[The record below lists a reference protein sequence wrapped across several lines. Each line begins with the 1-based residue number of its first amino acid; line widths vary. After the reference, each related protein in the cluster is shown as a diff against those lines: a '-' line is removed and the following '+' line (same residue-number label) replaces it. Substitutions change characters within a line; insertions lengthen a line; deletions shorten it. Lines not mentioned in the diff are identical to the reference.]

1 MNIVLN
7 ILIGMAMLGVG
18 GYIGYKEIYKRK
30 NISFEKRKE
39 KAEEIITEAK
49 KIAEETI
56 QTAKTRIEGLKENA
70 EKNHDMTKRLIAQM
84 EKSTNTKEQL
94 LKKQEEKV
102 NELRL
107 KIASIEEELSVKEKQ
122 LRDGEGKEKEIL
134 SQKAGKKEEELKKE
148 ILKKYETDLEQDY
161 KQRVINIVEEAKEK
175 APRLAQRIIVN
186 VIQRLTSPTSVEQ
199 RAVNVTV
206 PKDIIKGKIVGK
218 GATNILYFEELLDVD
233 VVFND
238 LPNTISISAFNL
250 VNRRIA
256 QKALEKLIKYP
267 KDINQKVIDEVV
279 NRSKQETEE
288 ELYEIGK
295 KVLEEIGVKVDNKE
309 LTTIIGRLQY
319 RTSYSQN
326 IMRHSMEVCYL
337 ATMLG
342 AEIGANTET
351 CKIGGFLHDLGKA
364 IDQNPDVQGTHDFL
378 TKELMEKYGFSPE
391 EIHAAWTHHESEKP
405 ATAEALLV
413 QAADALSAS
422 RPGARQ
428 ESIEKY
434 IARLQALEG
443 VAYSFEGIK
452 KAFAISGG
460 REVRV
465 IVDPT
470 VVDDAKTQNLADTI
484 AKKVEE
490 DVTYPGKIKINVI
503 RKTKT
508 IEVAK

>member
-7 ILIGMAMLGVG
+7 IFIGLLALAG
-18 GYIGYKEIYKRK
+18 GAVLGYKEIYKRK
-30 NISFEKRKE
+30 AVSFEKKKE
-39 KAEEIITEAK
+39 KAEDIAIEAK
-49 KIAEETI
+49 KVAEEI
-56 QTAKTRIEGLKENA
+56 LETAKKRAENLKESA
-70 EKNHDMTKRLIAQM
+70 ERNYDMTKRLIDQM

-94 LKKQEEKV
+94 IKKQEDKI

-107 KIASIEEELSVKEKQ
+107 RVASIEEELSLREKQ
-122 LRDGEGKEKEIL
+122 VHDNEAKEMDVL
-134 SQKAGKKEEELKKE
+134 SQKTGKKQEDIKKE
-148 ILKKYETDLEQDY
+148 IIQRYELEAEQDS
-161 KQRVINIVEEAKEK
+161 KQRIVNIVEEAKEK
-175 APRLAQRIIVN
+175 APRLAQKIIVTA
-186 VIQRLTSPTSVEQ
+186 IQRLTSPTSVEQ
-199 RAVNVTV
+199 RAVNVIV
-206 PKDIIKGKIVGK
+206 PKDVIKGKIVGK
-218 GATNILYFEELLDVD
+218 GGANILHFEKNLDVD

-238 LPNTISISAFNL
+238 MPNTISISAFNL

-256 QKALEKLIKYP
+256 QKALEKLVKYP
-267 KDINQKVIDEVV
+267 KDIDTRVVDEMIK
-279 NRSKQETEE
+279 RSKQETEE

-295 KVLEEIGVKVDNKE
+295 KILDDIGIKIENKE
-309 LTTIIGRLQY
+309 LITIIGRLQY

-342 AEIGANTET
+342 SEIGVNTET

-378 TKELMEKYGFSPE
+378 TKELMEKYGFTPE
-391 EIHAAWTHHESEKP
+391 QVHAAWTHHDSEKP

-460 REVRV
+460 REVRI
-465 IVDPT
+465 IVDPM
-470 VVDDAKTQNLADTI
+470 VVDDKRTHELAQSI
-484 AKKVEE
+484 ATKVEH

-508 IEVAK
+508 IEIAK

>member
-1 MNIVLN
+1 MDIVLN
-7 ILIGMAMLGVG
+7 IIVALVALGG
-18 GYIGYKEIYKRK
+18 GAFIGYKEVHKRK
-30 NISFEKRKE
+30 AMSFEKKKE
-39 KAEEIITEAK
+39 KAEEILVEAQ
-49 KIAEETI
+49 KIAEEILT
-56 QTAKTRIEGLKENA
+56 TAKSRAVNLQESGERNL
-70 EKNHDMTKRLIAQM
+70 DMTKRLIDQM

-94 LKKQEEKV
+94 VKKQEEKI
-102 NELRL
+102 NELKA
-107 KIASIEEELSVKEKQ
+107 KITSLEEETSVKE
-122 LRDGEGKEKEIL
+122 GEIEEIRVQEKEVL
-134 SQKAGKKEEELKKE
+134 SQKAGKKEEEIKKE
-148 ILKKYETDLEQDY
+148 IINKYEAEIEQDY
-161 KQRVINIVEEAKEK
+161 KQKLVNIIEETKEK
-175 APRLAQRIIVN
+175 APRLAQRIIVE

-199 RAVNVTV
+199 RAVNVNV

-218 GATNILYFEELLDVD
+218 NAANILYFEQNLDVD

-256 QKALEKLIKYP
+256 QKALEKLVKYP
-267 KDINQKVIDEVV
+267 KDIDTRVIDEVIK
-279 NRSKQETEE
+279 RSKQETEE

-295 KVLEEIGVKVDNKE
+295 KALDQVGIKVENKE
-309 LTTIIGRLQY
+309 LITIIGRLQY

-342 AEIGANTET
+342 SEIGVNTET
-351 CKIGGFLHDLGKA
+351 CKIAGFLHDLGKA

-391 EIHAAWTHHESEKP
+391 QVHAAWTHHESEKP
-405 ATAEALLV
+405 ATAEALLI

-460 REVRV
+460 REVRI

-470 VVDDAKTQNLADTI
+470 VVDDEKTQILADAI
-484 AKKVEE
+484 ASRVENE
-490 DVTYPGKIKINVI
+490 VTYPGKIKINVI

>member
-7 ILIGMAMLGVG
+7 ILIALVALAG
-18 GYIGYKEIYKRK
+18 GALVGYKEIYKRK
-30 NISFEKRKE
+30 AVSFERRKE
-39 KAEEIITEAK
+39 KADEIISEAQKLSTEILEEAK
-49 KIAEETI
+49 KRAEN
-56 QTAKTRIEGLKENA
+56 LKESG
-70 EKNHDMTKRLIAQM
+70 ERNHDMTKRLIDQM
-84 EKSTNTKEQL
+84 ERSTNAKEQL
-94 LKKQEEKV
+94 VKKQEEKI
-102 NELRL
+102 NELKL
-107 KIASIEEELSVKEKQ
+107 KIASMEEEMSVKENKIK
-122 LRDGEGKEKEIL
+122 ETESKEKEIL
-134 SQKAGKKEEELKKE
+134 TQKVGKKEEEIKNE
-148 ILKKYETDLEQDY
+148 IIRRYETDIEQDY
-161 KQRVINIVEEAKEK
+161 KQKVANIVEEAKEK
-175 APRLAQRIIVN
+175 APRLAQRVIVD

-199 RAVNVTV
+199 RAVNVIV

-218 GATNILYFEELLDVD
+218 NAVNILHFEQNLDVD
-233 VVFND
+233 IVFND

-256 QKALEKLIKYP
+256 QKALEKLVKYP
-267 KDINQKVIDEVV
+267 KDIDIRTIDEAIKK
-279 NRSKQETEE
+279 SKQETEE

-295 KVLEEIGVKVDNKE
+295 KALDQVGIKVENKE
-309 LTTIIGRLQY
+309 LITIIGRLQY

-342 AEIGANTET
+342 AEIGVNTET
-351 CKIGGFLHDLGKA
+351 CKIAGFLHDLGKA
-364 IDQNPDVQGTHDFL
+364 IDQNPDIQGTHDFL
-378 TKELMEKYGFSPE
+378 TKELMEKHGFSPE
-391 EIHAAWTHHESEKP
+391 QVHAAWTHHESEKP
-405 ATAEALLV
+405 STAEALLI

-470 VVDDAKTQNLADTI
+470 VVDDRQTQILADGI
-484 AKKVEE
+484 ASRVENE
-490 DVTYPGKIKINVI
+490 VTYPGKIKINVI

>member
-7 ILIGMAMLGVG
+7 IIVTLVAFGGGVF
-18 GYIGYKEIYKRK
+18 IGYKEIHKRK
-30 NISFEKRKE
+30 AASFEKKKE
-39 KAEEIITEAK
+39 KAEEILVEAR
-49 KIAEETI
+49 KIADEI
-56 QTAKTRIEGLKENA
+56 LATAKTRSVNLQEGGERNL
-70 EKNHDMTKRLIAQM
+70 DMTKRLIDQM

-94 LKKQEEKV
+94 VKKQEDRV

-107 KIASIEEELSVKEKQ
+107 KIASLEEETSARENKIEEIRIQ
-122 LRDGEGKEKEIL
+122 EKEVL
-134 SQKAGKKEEELKKE
+134 SQKAGKKEEEIKKE
-148 ILKKYETDLEQDY
+148 IIKKYEVEIEQDY
-161 KQRVINIVEEAKEK
+161 KQKVVNIIEDAKER
-175 APRLAQRIIVN
+175 APRLAQRIIVE

-199 RAVNVTV
+199 RAVNVDV

-218 GATNILYFEELLDVD
+218 GAANILYFEQNLDVD
-233 VVFND
+233 VIFND
-238 LPNTISISAFNL
+238 LPNTISVSAFNL

-256 QKALEKLIKYP
+256 QKALEKLVKYP
-267 KDINQKVIDEVV
+267 KDIDTRVIDEVIK
-279 NRSKQETEE
+279 RSKQETEE

-295 KVLEEIGVKVDNKE
+295 KALDQVGMKVENKE
-309 LTTIIGRLQY
+309 LITIIGRLQY

-342 AEIGANTET
+342 SEIGVNTET
-351 CKIGGFLHDLGKA
+351 CKIAGFLHDLGKA
-364 IDQNPDVQGTHDFL
+364 IDQNPDVQGTHDYL

-391 EIHAAWTHHESEKP
+391 QVHAAWTHHESEKP
-405 ATAEALLV
+405 ATAEALLI

-460 REVRV
+460 REVRI

-470 VVDDAKTQNLADTI
+470 VVDDKQTQILADAI
-484 AKKVEE
+484 AGRVENE
-490 DVTYPGKIKINVI
+490 VTYPGKIKINVI